1 MMSAFAALESNLASV
16 SLAAFENIRLTD
28 GIAPFGAVLDRAVE
42 TMGEFRLT
50 GERRDRITVLK
61 SLATHFVPG
70 LEIGL
75 DADSYT
81 TDEILAMPA
90 SNWKLDRK
98 ESDDGLVV
106 VWWLK

>member
-1 MMSAFAALESNLASV
+1 MTASFATLESNLASA

-42 TMGEFRLT
+42 TVGEFSYT

-61 SLATHFVPG
+61 SLATTFVPG
-70 LEIGL
+70 MRIE
-75 DADSYT
+75 ADHATYT
-81 TDEILAMPA
+81 TAELLAMPRIE
-90 SNWKLDRK
+90 WTLDRK
-98 ESDDGLVV
+98 ESDDGIVV